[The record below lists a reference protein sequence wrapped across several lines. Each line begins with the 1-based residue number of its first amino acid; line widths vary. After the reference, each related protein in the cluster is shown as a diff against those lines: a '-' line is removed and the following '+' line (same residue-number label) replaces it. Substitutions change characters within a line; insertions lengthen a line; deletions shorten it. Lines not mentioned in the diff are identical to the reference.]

1 MRILRI
7 FGLAA
12 LLMVGASL
20 ASAQVYYDMM
30 ELSGQS
36 GYQSTIYETVTT
48 ADFLR
53 APANGVQRLAF
64 TRGSAFTATVYACET
79 KKYNASTCT
88 SVSTLS
94 STNQRIE
101 ITTGRMWLIV
111 DVTAAETAGNVSYLT
126 IRSHPTQQLSG
137 GGGDQKVFN
146 VLDYGVVADGVTDD
160 STAFNAASADIAAA
174 GGGILYIPKGTYCL
188 GENGSARVYSGLRI
202 TSSNVSV
209 IGDGPGQTVLRPCGD
224 NGNYAVSF
232 CANAT
237 RGTCASRKD
246 IAVAPTKANP
256 VQIQTASAH
265 FLEVGDKV
273 YINGNSMVEI
283 NDRYFTVGSVL
294 SSVIFTL
301 DGENGTGHT
310 TGNTSGGSYSKAE
323 LLTDISIENLTI
335 EDLDTF
341 GDSGHANY
349 SSMEQTNLS
358 GGVPARYDSVTWD
371 GGGSSGTVLG
381 YDAASG
387 RINIYIVGGSLSAG
401 DVVTDSTWSA
411 TAVSVEGPTVEESHG
426 IACKFCNRF
435 NITNIVADR
444 LADESFDIF
453 QSQDVLITDSYGL
466 GCGREDGGGSCI
478 SISGSKRVSVIGGS
492 YEGGTDSVGKSGAII
507 AVSAN
512 TETEVEGISFTGTQF
527 YDFGTGANLIEA
539 AFAVNANQANIS
551 GVVVTGARI
560 TLDADDLEAI
570 ALTGSYSSE
579 TNIVNTRV
587 SGRVNAVADG
597 DLFLTNTVLTN
608 TTQDSDSCFGGIN
621 AMIGGSASCSATSAP
636 YTLAL
641 TKEGSRLRGVDIFGT
656 NSCVSTNIS
665 GATIVGNKF
674 RCGNGAGLDF
684 VIREVSGADET
695 LVADNYYQ
703 AFSSG
708 AAQAANR
715 VGTRE
720 ITRMTQT
727 NLASGTPAAGD
738 SVTWNSGAEDGTV
751 VSYDVATGDIVILVA
766 SGTAADELEISDVV
780 TNGTWTATAVKVYK
794 LSDGSGIGANSHLA
808 PFTNMGDL
816 NPAS

>member
-1 MRILRI
+1 MKFLRSI
-7 FGLAA
+7 GLAA
-12 LLMVGASL
+12 LLMVGASS
-20 ASAQVYYDMM
+20 ASAQVYYDMVQM
-30 ELSGQS
+30 SGQS
-36 GYQSTIYETVTT
+36 GYRSEIYETVTT

-64 TRGSAFTATVYACET
+64 TKGSAFAATVYACET
-79 KKYNASTCT
+79 KTYAAGTCT
-88 SVSTLS
+88 SVATLS
-94 STNQRIE
+94 ATNTSILV
-101 ITTGRMWLIV
+101 TTGRAWLIV

-126 IRSHPTQQLSG
+126 IRSHSTQQLSG
-137 GGGDQKVFN
+137 GGAQEVFN
-146 VLDYGVVADGVTDD
+146 VSDYGVVADGVTDD
-160 STAFNAASADIAAA
+160 STAFNAASADISAA

-188 GENGSARVYSGLRI
+188 GENGQGRVYSGLRV

-209 IGDGPGQTVLRPCGD
+209 LGDGPGQTVLRPCGD
-224 NGNYAVSF
+224 NGNYAVTF
-232 CANAT
+232 CAYAT
-237 RGTCASRKD
+237 SGTCAARKT
-246 IAVAPTKANP
+246 IAVAPTKQNP
-256 VQIQTASAH
+256 VQIQTTTAH
-265 FLEVGDKV
+265 FLETGDKV

-283 NDRYFTVGSVL
+283 NDRYFTVGSV
-294 SSVIFTL
+294 STDKIFTL
-301 DGENGTGHT
+301 DGEDGTGHT
-310 TGNTSGGSYSKAE
+310 TGNVAGASYSKVE

-349 SSMEQTNLS
+349 SSIEQTNLS

-411 TAVSVEGPTVEESHG
+411 TAVSVEGPTVEESHA
-426 IACKFCNRF
+426 IACKFCKRF
-435 NITNIVADR
+435 NVTNIVADR
-444 LADESFDIF
+444 IADESFDIF

-507 AVSAN
+507 AISTN
-512 TETEVEGISFTGTQF
+512 TETEIEGISITGTQF
-527 YDFGTGANLIEA
+527 YDYGTGADLIEA
-539 AFAVNANQANIS
+539 AVSVNANQANIS

-560 TLDADDLEAI
+560 ALDADDLTAI
-570 ALTGSYSSE
+570 ALTGSLASE
-579 TNIVNTRV
+579 ANIVNTRI
-587 SGRVNAVADG
+587 SGRVNAVTNG
-597 DLFLTNTVLTN
+597 NLFLTNTVITN
-608 TTQDSDSCFGGIN
+608 TTQDSGSCVGGIK
-621 AMIGGSASCSATSAP
+621 AMIGGSASCSAALAP
-636 YTLAL
+636 YTISL
-641 TKEGSRLRGVDIFGT
+641 TKEGSLLRGVDIFGDD
-656 NSCVSTNIS
+656 SCVSTNTI

-674 RCGNGAGLDF
+674 RCGDGGGLDF

-695 LVADNYYQ
+695 LVANNYYQ
-703 AFSSG
+703 AFSAGPS
-708 AAQAANR
+708 QAANR

-727 NLASGTPAAGD
+727 NLATGTPAAGD

-794 LSDGSGIGANSHLA
+794 LSDGSGEGANSYID